1 MSISDKKDTVW
12 QKAKPIKGKDSAK
25 YRKDPY
31 GNEMHYD
38 SYGKDSSKGWEID
51 HIRPKAR
58 GGSDATVNL
67 QALNTQVNR
76 DKGDS
81 LKKKS
86 RHTTT

>member
-1 MSISDKKDTVW
+1 MSISDKIDVVW
-12 QKAKPIKGKDSAK
+12 KKAKPIKGKDPAK

-38 SYGKDSSKGWEID
+38 SYGKDSPRGWEID
-51 HIRPKAR
+51 HIKPKAR

-67 QALNTQVNR
+67 QALNTRVNR

-86 RHTTT
+86 RHSKT